1 VTLLNQW
8 QHPDLLIALFF
19 PRPKSSDRFYPALA
33 PVAITKGYKLG
44 NFSTVDIYF
53 HSSGGWKFK
62 IQWQHGWILAKAFFF
77 WQKAAHFLRYLTRG
91 KRVLSE
97 VSFISAL
104 ILFRRALPSRPI
116 HLPKFHLLIPSH
128 WD

>member
-1 VTLLNQW
+1 V
-8 QHPDLLIALFF
+8 IRALTQSFAVLA
-19 PRPKSSDRFYPALA
+19 KSLRQGIYHWR
-33 PVAITKGYKLG
+33 T
-44 NFSTVDIYF
+44 NIYF